1 MCGAPLAF
9 CASPPKHL
17 SIGTKILVP
26 ILLTAALAALVA
38 VIVILCCRNRRRQPQ
53 EVPEESISNTTVVCC
68 GHASAGS
75 DLDRAERGE
84 APGDPNSPGKTHQ
97 RRKSEGNVRITF
109 LKEDRDQFDM
119 TDLLK
124 ASAEILGSG
133 IFGSTYKAALTEKQI
148 VVVKRYRHMGNV
160 SKQDFCEHM
169 RRLGRLS
176 HPNVLPLVAFYYRR
190 EEKLLV
196 YDYVHNASLA
206 AHLHGKNP
214 KSPN

>member
-1 MCGAPLAF
+1 MCPT
-9 CASPPKHL
+9 PPKKL
-17 SIGTKILVP
+17 SVGTKILVP
-26 ILLTAALAALVA
+26 ILLAAALAALVA
-38 VIVILCCRNRRRQPQ
+38 VIIILCCRSRSHRRPR
-53 EVPEESISNTTVVCC
+53 PEAPDVSISNTTVVNCC
-68 GHASAGS
+68 YNSAGPGPGS

-84 APGDPNSPGKTHQ
+84 APGDATMPGQTHQ

-109 LKEDRDQFDM
+109 LKEGREAFDM

-133 IFGSTYKAALTEKQI
+133 IFGSTYKAALTDKQI

-206 AHLHGKNP
+206 AQLHGKNP